1 MAEKTPNQQLA
12 EKLLF
17 KPAYV
22 GDKSAAVKQ
31 EAHAFAEGYKKFLDA
46 GKTEREVAAE
56 SEQML
61 KEAGYQQFD
70 PKKTYA
76 PGDKVYFSQL
86 GKAVVAS
93 TIGTRSFEDGFH
105 LVIAHTDSPRLDLRP
120 TPLYESDHLSYFKT
134 HYYGGIRKYQWGTMP
149 LAIHGVFSR
158 ADGTTVS
165 VNVGE
170 DENDPV
176 FCITDL
182 LPHLSAEQS
191 ERKLSDGIRAEELN
205 ILIGSDAV
213 DDEEV
218 KEAVKLN
225 TMILLNEKYGIT
237 EKDFARAEIEIVPA
251 YKSRDVGFDRSMI
264 GGYGHDD
271 RVDAYPALMA
281 EIATKNPAFTTV
293 CVLTDK
299 EEIGSDGVTGMQ
311 SMYVFHFMQE
321 LCRTAGQDDIIA
333 FRNSV
338 CLSADVTAAY
348 DPSWASAFEPMN
360 GTYAGRGIALFKYT
374 GSRGKSA
381 ANDASAELVGY
392 VTRMMDA
399 DDVAWQI
406 GELGRLD
413 LGGGGTIAKYVAN
426 RGIPVIDIGVP
437 VLSMHSPFEVIHK
450 TDLYMAYRAFVLF
463 NQPLSKLLLRTKA
476 PESLPSGRPS
486 GAFCYVVGRGTACS
500 TVRKVK
506 PLSLY
511 HWMMSGRASAVVR
524 VVAESCISTMHWVC
538 SPVSRT
544 MLRKMVPALGLPPT
558 ASSAQ
563 TFQST

>member
-12 EKLLF
+12 EKLLY

-22 GDKSAAVKQ
+22 TDKDADVKQ
-31 EAHAFAEGYKKFLDA
+31 KAHDFAEGYKKFLDN

-61 KEAGYQQFD
+61 KDAGYVEFD

-76 PGDKVYFSQL
+76 PGDKVYFVQFK
-86 GKAVVAS
+86 KAVVAA
-93 TIGTRSFEDGFH
+93 TIGTRSFEDGFR

-134 HYYGGIRKYQWGTMP
+134 HYYGGVRKYQWGTMP
-149 LAIHGVFSR
+149 LSIHGVFTR
-158 ADGTTVS
+158 DDGSTVT
-165 VNVGE
+165 VRVGE

-182 LPHLSAEQS
+182 LPHLGAEQNA
-191 ERKLSDGIRAEELN
+191 RTLKDGIKAEELN

-213 DDEEV
+213 EDEDV

-237 EKDFARAEIEIVPA
+237 EKEFMRAEIEITPA
-251 YKSRDVGFDRSMI
+251 YKSRDVGFDRSMV
-264 GGYGHDD
+264 GSYGHDD
-271 RVDAYPALMA
+271 RVDAYPALVA
-281 EIATKNPAFTTV
+281 EIETKNPAYTTV

-311 SMYVFHFMQE
+311 SMYAFHFMQE
-321 LCRTAGQDDIIA
+321 LCRAAGQDDIIA

-348 DPSWASAFEPMN
+348 DPSWASAFEPM
-360 GTYAGRGIALFKYT
+360 KYT
-374 GSRGKSA
+374 GSGSKGSA
-381 ANDASAELVGY
+381 SDACAELVSDI
-392 VTRMMDA
+392 TRMLDKGN
-399 DDVAWQI
+399 VAWQI

-426 RGIPVIDIGVP
+426 RGIPVLDIGVP

-450 TDLYMAYRAFVLF
+450 TDLYMAYRAFTLF
-463 NQPLSKLLLRTKA
+463 NN
-476 PESLPSGRPS
+476 
-486 GAFCYVVGRGTACS
+486 
-500 TVRKVK
+500 
-506 PLSLY
+506 
-511 HWMMSGRASAVVR
+511 
-524 VVAESCISTMHWVC
+524 
-538 SPVSRT
+538 
-544 MLRKMVPALGLPPT
+544 
-558 ASSAQ
+558 AQ
-563 TFQST
+563 

>member
-1 MAEKTPNQQLA
+1 
-12 EKLLF
+12 
-17 KPAYV
+17 
-22 GDKSAAVKQ
+22 
-31 EAHAFAEGYKKFLDA
+31 
-46 GKTEREVAAE
+46 
-56 SEQML
+56 
-61 KEAGYQQFD
+61 
-70 PKKTYA
+70 
-76 PGDKVYFSQL
+76 
-86 GKAVVAS
+86 
-93 TIGTRSFEDGFH
+93 
-105 LVIAHTDSPRLDLRP
+105 
-120 TPLYESDHLSYFKT
+120 
-134 HYYGGIRKYQWGTMP
+134 MP

-182 LPHLSAEQS
+182 LPHLGAEQG

-264 GGYGHDD
+264 GAYGHDD

-450 TDLYMAYRAFVLF
+450 TDLYMAYRTFSLF
-463 NQPLSKLLLRTKA
+463 CQ
-476 PESLPSGRPS
+476 
-486 GAFCYVVGRGTACS
+486 
-500 TVRKVK
+500 
-506 PLSLY
+506 
-511 HWMMSGRASAVVR
+511 
-524 VVAESCISTMHWVC
+524 AE
-538 SPVSRT
+538 
-544 MLRKMVPALGLPPT
+544 
-558 ASSAQ
+558 Q
-563 TFQST
+563 

>member
-1 MAEKTPNQQLA
+1 MTSEQLFYDKKTGFDRLTD
-12 EKLLF
+12 E
-17 KPAYV
+17 
-22 GDKSAAVKQ
+22 DKQ
-31 EAHAFAEGYKKFLDA
+31 GIQTYAEGYKKFLDES
-46 GKTEREVAAE
+46 KTERDAVLEIARMAE
-56 SEQML
+56 SKGFRAWTRDDTL
-61 KEAGYQQFD
+61 R
-70 PKKTYA
+70 
-76 PGDKVYFSQL
+76 PGDKIYRINRHKGIML
-86 GKAVVAS
+86 AV
-93 TIGTRSFEDGFH
+93 IGNQSLAEGVRLTAAH
-105 LVIAHTDSPRLDLRP
+105 LDAPRVDIR
-120 TPLYESDHLSYFKT
+120 TVPLYEDNGMAFFKT
-134 HYYGGIRKYQWGTMP
+134 HYYGGIKKYQWTAIP
-149 LAIHGVFSR
+149 LELRGVVCVCENGEVKR
-158 ADGTTVS
+158 VQ
-165 VNVGE
+165 VRVG
-170 DENDPV
+170 DKPTDPKFV
-176 FCITDL
+176 ITDL
-182 LPHLSAEQS
+182 LPHLATEQMT
-191 ERKLSDGIRAEELN
+191 RKATEVIKGEGLN

-264 GGYGHDD
+264 GAYGHDD

-450 TDLYMAYRAFVLF
+450 TDLYMAYRTFSLF
-463 NQPLSKLLLRTKA
+463 CQ
-476 PESLPSGRPS
+476 
-486 GAFCYVVGRGTACS
+486 
-500 TVRKVK
+500 
-506 PLSLY
+506 
-511 HWMMSGRASAVVR
+511 
-524 VVAESCISTMHWVC
+524 AE
-538 SPVSRT
+538 
-544 MLRKMVPALGLPPT
+544 
-558 ASSAQ
+558 Q
-563 TFQST
+563 

>member
-1 MAEKTPNQQLA
+1 MSKKPEKETSSV
-12 EKLLF
+12 EKLKEALF
-17 KPAYV
+17 I
-22 GDKSAAVKQ
+22 DKKSGAAKISDS
-31 EAHAFAEGYKKFLDA
+31 ELKKADAFCEPYKKFLNKC
-46 GKTEREVAAE
+46 KTEREAAAE
-56 SEQML
+56 AARLAQ
-61 KEAGYQQFD
+61 KAGFTEFD
-70 PKKTYA
+70 VEKKYE
-76 PGDKVYFSQL
+76 PGDRVMVNNR
-86 GKAVVAS
+86 GKAIILAV
-93 TIGTRSFEDGFH
+93 IGKNGVKNGAR
-105 LVIAHTDSPRLDLRP
+105 IAAAHIDSPRLDLKP
-120 TPLYESDHLSYFKT
+120 NPLYEQNDLALFKT
-134 HYYGGIRKYQWGTMP
+134 HYYGGIKKYQWSAIP
-149 LAIHGVFSR
+149 LSLHGRVVKK
-158 ADGTTVS
+158 DGSYVDI
-165 VNVGE
+165 VLGE
-170 DENDPV
+170 DKDDPQ
-176 FCITDL
+176 FCVTDL
-182 LPHLSAEQS
+182 LPHLGGEQMKKPAAKII
-191 ERKLSDGIRAEELN
+191 EGEDLN
-205 ILIGSDAV
+205 ILVGSRPFKSDKGS
-213 DDEEV
+213 EL
-218 KEAVKLN
+218 VKLN
-225 TMILLNEKYGIT
+225 ILKLLNEKYGIT
-237 EKDFARAEIEIVPA
+237 EYDFLSAELELVPA
-251 YKSRDVGFDRSMI
+251 FQVTDIGFDRSMI

-281 EIATKNPAFTTV
+281 EIATKDPAFTTV

-360 GTYAGRGIALFKYT
+360 GTYAGRGIALFKYP

-463 NQPLSKLLLRTKA
+463 NQA
-476 PESLPSGRPS
+476 
-486 GAFCYVVGRGTACS
+486 
-500 TVRKVK
+500 
-506 PLSLY
+506 
-511 HWMMSGRASAVVR
+511 
-524 VVAESCISTMHWVC
+524 AE
-538 SPVSRT
+538 
-544 MLRKMVPALGLPPT
+544 
-558 ASSAQ
+558 
-563 TFQST
+563 

>member
-61 KEAGYQQFD
+61 KDAGYQQFD

-86 GKAVVAS
+86 GKAIVAS
-93 TIGTRSFEDGFH
+93 TIGTRSFE
-105 LVIAHTDSPRLDLRP
+105 
-120 TPLYESDHLSYFKT
+120 
-134 HYYGGIRKYQWGTMP
+134 GGIRKYQWGTMP

-182 LPHLSAEQS
+182 LPHLGAEQG

-281 EIATKNPAFTTV
+281 EIATKDPAFTTV

-463 NQPLSKLLLRTKA
+463 NQA
-476 PESLPSGRPS
+476 
-486 GAFCYVVGRGTACS
+486 
-500 TVRKVK
+500 
-506 PLSLY
+506 
-511 HWMMSGRASAVVR
+511 
-524 VVAESCISTMHWVC
+524 AE
-538 SPVSRT
+538 
-544 MLRKMVPALGLPPT
+544 
-558 ASSAQ
+558 
-563 TFQST
+563 

>member
-12 EKLLF
+12 EKLLY

-22 GDKSAAVKQ
+22 TDKDADVKQ
-31 EAHAFAEGYKKFLDA
+31 KAHDFAEGYKKFLDN

-61 KEAGYQQFD
+61 KDAGYVEFD
-70 PKKTYA
+70 PKKTYK
-76 PGDKVYFSQL
+76 PGDKVYFVQFK
-86 GKAVVAS
+86 KAVVAA
-93 TIGTRSFEDGFH
+93 TIGTRSFEDGFR

-134 HYYGGIRKYQWGTMP
+134 HYYGGVRKYQWGTMP
-149 LAIHGVFSR
+149 LSIHGVFTR
-158 ADGTTVS
+158 DDGSTVT
-165 VNVGE
+165 VRVGE

-182 LPHLSAEQS
+182 LPHLGAEQG

-237 EKDFARAEIEIVPA
+237 EKEFMRAEIEITPA
-251 YKSRDVGFDRSMI
+251 YKSRDVGFDRSMV
-264 GGYGHDD
+264 GSYGHDD
-271 RVDAYPALMA
+271 RVDAYPALVA
-281 EIATKNPAFTTV
+281 EIETKNPAYTTV

-311 SMYVFHFMQE
+311 SMYAFHFMQE
-321 LCRTAGQDDIIA
+321 LCRAAGQDDIIA

-360 GTYAGRGIALFKYT
+360 GTYAGRGIAIFKYT
-374 GSRGKSA
+374 GSGSKGSA
-381 ANDASAELVGY
+381 SDACAELVSDI
-392 VTRMMDA
+392 TRMLDKGN
-399 DDVAWQI
+399 VAWQI

-426 RGIPVIDIGVP
+426 RGIPVLDIGVP

-450 TDLYMAYRAFVLF
+450 TDLYMAYRAFTLF
-463 NQPLSKLLLRTKA
+463 NN
-476 PESLPSGRPS
+476 
-486 GAFCYVVGRGTACS
+486 
-500 TVRKVK
+500 
-506 PLSLY
+506 
-511 HWMMSGRASAVVR
+511 
-524 VVAESCISTMHWVC
+524 
-538 SPVSRT
+538 
-544 MLRKMVPALGLPPT
+544 
-558 ASSAQ
+558 AQ
-563 TFQST
+563 

>member
-1 MAEKTPNQQLA
+1 MS
-12 EKLLF
+12 EKLSAKQYAEQLLY
-17 KPAYV
+17 KPEYAA
-22 GDKSAAVKQ
+22 DKQPDVKEKAA
-31 EAHAFAEGYKKFLDA
+31 AFAEGYKNFLDHA
-46 GKTEREVAAE
+46 KTEREAAAT
-56 SEQML
+56 SEKML
-61 KEAGYQQFD
+61 LAAGYKPFE

-76 PGDKVYFSQL
+76 PGEKIYFIQEH
-86 GKAVVAS
+86 KAVVAA
-93 TIGTRSFEDGFH
+93 TIGQKPFEEGFR
-105 LVIAHTDSPRLDLRP
+105 LVIAHIDSPRLDLRP
-120 TPLYESDHLSYFKT
+120 NPLYESDHLSYFKT

-149 LAIHGVFSR
+149 LAIHGVFTR
-158 ADGTTVS
+158 ADGS
-165 VNVGE
+165 SMSFSVGE

-182 LPHLSAEQS
+182 LPHLGAEQND
-191 ERKLSDGIRAEELN
+191 RKLSDGIKAEELN
-205 ILIGSDAV
+205 VLIGSDAV
-213 DDEEV
+213 EEEDV

-225 TMILLNEKYGIT
+225 TLILLHEKYGIT
-237 EKDFARAEIEIVPA
+237 ERDFTRAEIEVVPA
-251 YKSRDVGFDRSMI
+251 HKARDVGFDRSMV

-281 EIATKNPAFTTV
+281 EIETKNPAFTTV

-311 SMYVFHFMQE
+311 SMYVFHFMQQ
-321 LCRTAGQDDIIA
+321 LCRAAGQDDIIA
-333 FRNSV
+333 FQNSV

-348 DPSWASAFEPMN
+348 DPSWASAFEPKN

-392 VTRMMDA
+392 VTRMMDEN
-399 DDVAWQI
+399 DVAWQI

-463 NQPLSKLLLRTKA
+463 NQ
-476 PESLPSGRPS
+476 
-486 GAFCYVVGRGTACS
+486 
-500 TVRKVK
+500 
-506 PLSLY
+506 
-511 HWMMSGRASAVVR
+511 AS
-524 VVAESCISTMHWVC
+524 
-538 SPVSRT
+538 
-544 MLRKMVPALGLPPT
+544 
-558 ASSAQ
+558 Q
-563 TFQST
+563 

>member
-61 KEAGYQQFD
+61 KDAGYQQFD

-86 GKAVVAS
+86 GKAIVAS
-93 TIGTRSFEDGFH
+93 TIGTRSFEDGFR

-120 TPLYESDHLSYFKT
+120 TPLYESDHFSYFKT

-182 LPHLSAEQS
+182 LPHLGAE
-191 ERKLSDGIRAEELN
+191 
-205 ILIGSDAV
+205 
-213 DDEEV
+213 
-218 KEAVKLN
+218 LN

-264 GGYGHDD
+264 GAYGHDD

-463 NQPLSKLLLRTKA
+463 NQA
-476 PESLPSGRPS
+476 
-486 GAFCYVVGRGTACS
+486 
-500 TVRKVK
+500 
-506 PLSLY
+506 
-511 HWMMSGRASAVVR
+511 
-524 VVAESCISTMHWVC
+524 AE
-538 SPVSRT
+538 
-544 MLRKMVPALGLPPT
+544 
-558 ASSAQ
+558 
-563 TFQST
+563 

>member
-12 EKLLF
+12 EKLLY

-22 GDKSAAVKQ
+22 TDKDADVKQ
-31 EAHAFAEGYKKFLDA
+31 KAHDFAEGYKKFLDN

-61 KEAGYQQFD
+61 KDAGYVEFD
-70 PKKTYA
+70 PKKTYK
-76 PGDKVYFSQL
+76 PGDKVYFVQFK
-86 GKAVVAS
+86 KAVVAA
-93 TIGTRSFEDGFH
+93 TIGTRSFEDGFR

-134 HYYGGIRKYQWGTMP
+134 HYYGGVRKYQWGTMP
-149 LAIHGVFSR
+149 LSIHGVFTR
-158 ADGTTVS
+158 DDGSTVT
-165 VNVGE
+165 VRVGE

-182 LPHLSAEQS
+182 LPHLGAEQNA
-191 ERKLSDGIRAEELN
+191 RTLKDGIKAEELN

-213 DDEEV
+213 EDEDV

-237 EKDFARAEIEIVPA
+237 EKEFMRAEIEITPA
-251 YKSRDVGFDRSMI
+251 YKSRDVGFDRSMV
-264 GGYGHDD
+264 GSYGHDD
-271 RVDAYPALMA
+271 RVDAYPALVA
-281 EIATKNPAFTTV
+281 EIETKNPAYTTV

-311 SMYVFHFMQE
+311 SMYAFHFMQE
-321 LCRTAGQDDIIA
+321 LCRAASQDDIIA

-360 GTYAGRGIALFKYT
+360 GTYAGRGIAIFKYT
-374 GSRGKSA
+374 GSGSKGSA
-381 ANDASAELVGY
+381 SDACAELVSDI
-392 VTRMMDA
+392 TRMLDKGN
-399 DDVAWQI
+399 VAWQI

-426 RGIPVIDIGVP
+426 RGIPVLDIGVP

-450 TDLYMAYRAFVLF
+450 SDLYMAYRAFSLF
-463 NQPLSKLLLRTKA
+463 NN
-476 PESLPSGRPS
+476 
-486 GAFCYVVGRGTACS
+486 
-500 TVRKVK
+500 
-506 PLSLY
+506 
-511 HWMMSGRASAVVR
+511 
-524 VVAESCISTMHWVC
+524 
-538 SPVSRT
+538 
-544 MLRKMVPALGLPPT
+544 
-558 ASSAQ
+558 AQ
-563 TFQST
+563 